1 MRGAGGPALVT
12 LALSA
17 AAVAGYLTYRAV
29 LGDREEPVEPP
40 IIQTGEVA
48 EDVALPDRLPHF
60 ELDDLD
66 GNRQSIHSWPG
77 QPLLIN
83 FWATWCAP
91 CLREIP
97 LLKDLQAEHS
107 WLTVVGIAVDRPEPV
122 AQFAADM
129 QFNYPILVGQ
139 AEGWEAAAMLG
150 EFYALPFTVFT
161 SADGYVL
168 GVHTGELHA
177 EHLDNVVAVLDDLRA
192 GRADIEQARAR
203 LAGLM

>member
-1 MRGAGGPALVT
+1 MRGGPALVT
-12 LALSA
+12 LALSGA
-17 AAVAGYLTYRAV
+17 ALAGYLTYRALLPHEHDEAPFV
-29 LGDREEPVEPP
+29 
-40 IIQTGEVA
+40 IQTGEVEA
-48 EDVALPDRLPHF
+48 PPVALPDRLPHF
-60 ELDDLD
+60 ELAGLD
-66 GNRQSIHSWPG
+66 GEQRSIHSWPG

-97 LLKDLQAEHS
+97 LLKAVQEEND
-107 WLTVVGIAVDRPEPV
+107 WLTVVGIAVDRTEPV
-122 AQFAADM
+122 VEFAATMD
-129 QFNYPILVGQ
+129 FNYPILVGQ
-139 AEGWEAAAMLG
+139 TEGWEAAAQFG

-161 SADGYVL
+161 SADGHVI

-177 EHLDNVVAVLDDLRA
+177 EHLENVQAVLADLRD